1 MPKNKK
7 VSPRTYF
14 LDIEQ
19 VLIIHTD
26 QIERYGGSH
35 GLRDL
40 GLLES
45 AVFRSQATFG
55 KEDLYPS
62 IFGKA
67 AALFQSLV
75 LNHPFIDGN
84 KRTATASTLV
94 FLEMNGYSVKV
105 GQKVLVKFVLQIEKE
120 TLEIEQIYSWLKKN
134 SKKV

>member
-1 MPKNKK
+1 